1 MRLPVARNCLL
12 AVLLTGLVGCGER
25 EIYQVTGTVK
35 LTDGTPLP
43 GGRVILTGGASGAHG
58 QIGEDG
64 SFTLGTYRVNDGA
77 RPGEYAVA
85 ATMAV
90 RAGWPRYT
98 ENALTCPFHAAPWLK
113 NSHCGDRIDDDEP
126 SFRGF
131 AARDRRVCRRQFLCT
146 AEEGAAMVVGE
157 FLVGDGTGGLVG
169 RALDCRADHDA
180 RPVRCAGIQPCQSV
194 WGLCIA
200 LSDCCGAWAT

>member
-77 RPGEYAVA
+77 RPGEYAVVIVG
-85 ATMAV
+85 ATEPDT
-90 RAGWPRYT
+90 RSY
-98 ENALTCPFHAAPWLK
+98 EEI
-113 NSHCGDRIDDDEP
+113 SH
-126 SFRGF
+126 
-131 AARDRRVCRRQFLCT
+131 
-146 AEEGAAMVVGE
+146 
-157 FLVGDGTGGLVG
+157 GTGKEPRPLIHTKY
-169 RALDCRADHDA
+169 ANA
-180 RPVRCAGIQPCQSV
+180 RTTDLRIEIVRGKNQLTLEVEPYE
-194 WGLCIA
+194 G
-200 LSDCCGAWAT
+200 